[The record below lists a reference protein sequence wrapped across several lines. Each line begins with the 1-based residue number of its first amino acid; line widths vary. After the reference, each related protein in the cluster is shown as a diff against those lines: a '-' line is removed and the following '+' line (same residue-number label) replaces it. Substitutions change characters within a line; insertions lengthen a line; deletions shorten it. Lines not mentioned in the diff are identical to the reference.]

1 MDGRVETV
9 FDNAVGDLY
18 DGCFILLEGGEG
30 MERGDTNFE
39 IIGAFGVSSWSA
51 TFLLV
56 WGVVGLPEEGTLP
69 ALLTEEIS
77 ASRVESRVSISSSDS
92 DSDPVSVISS
102 DPRVS
107 LLKAAQIRSR
117 D

>member
-1 MDGRVETV
+1 
-9 FDNAVGDLY
+9 
-18 DGCFILLEGGEG
+18 
-30 MERGDTNFE
+30 MERGDPNFE

-51 TFLLV
+51 TFFLV
-56 WGVVGLPEEGTLP
+56 WGVVGLPEDVLP
-69 ALLTEEIS
+69 ASLMEEIS
-77 ASRVESRVSISSSDS
+77 WVLASRVESRVSTSSSDS

-107 LLKAAQIRSR
+107 LLKAAQIRSS